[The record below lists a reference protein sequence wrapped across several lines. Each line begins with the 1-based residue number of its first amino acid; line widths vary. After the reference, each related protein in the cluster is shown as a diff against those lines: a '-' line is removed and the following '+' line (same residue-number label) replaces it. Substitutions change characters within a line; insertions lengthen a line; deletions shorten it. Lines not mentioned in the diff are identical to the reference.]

1 MLAFLD
7 KAAAGDT
14 EQFTLKYD
22 AARTLWARRR
32 DGGASPK
39 KTYEAQSALGA
50 TGGSATATQISDA

>member
-7 KAAAGDT
+7 KAAASDT
-14 EQFTLKYD
+14 ESFTIKYN

-32 DGGASPK
+32 DGGATPK

-50 TGGSATATQISDA
+50 TGGSATATIIDDD